1 MVLVDTSIWIDFF
14 QAPESHTGSALVSL
28 IKDHNSVALCG
39 IVCGIV
45 LQEVLQGIRHQ
56 KSFELVRERLLKF
69 PFVEVNL
76 DTWLLAASLYRD
88 LRVKGITMPPV
99 DVTIA
104 AIAIQNDMPLFSR
117 DAHFNEVALQ
127 IILGEGTCKN

>member
-14 QAPESHTGSALVSL
+14 QAPESHTGSELVSL

-39 IVCGIV
+39 IV
-45 LQEVLQGIRHQ
+45 LQEILQGIRNQ
-56 KSFELVRERLLKF
+56 KSFVLARERLLKF
-69 PFVEVNL
+69 PFVEANL

-88 LRVKGITMPPV
+88 LRAKGITMPPV

-104 AIAIQNDMPLFSR
+104 AIAIQNDMSLFSR
-117 DAHFNEVALQ
+117 DAHFEAVVQVSCLRLHDA
-127 IILGEGTCKN
+127 

>member
-39 IVCGIV
+39 IV
-45 LQEVLQGIRHQ
+45 LLEVLQGIRNQ

-69 PFVEVNL
+69 PFVEANL
-76 DTWLLAASLYRD
+76 DTWLLAASLYRE
-88 LRVKGITMPPV
+88 LRTKGITMPPV

-104 AIAIQNDMPLFSR
+104 AIAILNDIPLFSR
-117 DAHFNEVALQ
+117 DAHFVEVAQVSGLR
-127 IILGEGTCKN
+127 LYGG

>member
-14 QAPESHTGSALVSL
+14 QAPESHTGSVLVSL

-39 IVCGIV
+39 IV
-45 LQEVLQGIRHQ
+45 LQEVLQGIRNQ

-69 PFVEVNL
+69 PFVEANL
-76 DTWLLAASLYRD
+76 ETWLLAASIYRD
-88 LRVKGITMPPV
+88 LRAKGITMPPV

-104 AIAIQNDMPLFSR
+104 AIAILNDLPLFSR
-117 DAHFNEVALQ
+117 DVHFEEVALVSD
-127 IILGEGTCKN
+127 LRLYGV

>member
-14 QAPESHTGSALVSL
+14 QAPESHTGSTLVSL

-39 IVCGIV
+39 IV
-45 LQEVLQGIRHQ
+45 LQEVLQGIRNQ

-69 PFVEVNL
+69 PFVEANL

-88 LRVKGITMPPV
+88 LRAKGITMPPV

-104 AIAIQNDMPLFSR
+104 AIAIQKDMPLFSR
-117 DAHFNEVALQ
+117 DAHFDEVAQVSGLR
-127 IILGEGTCKN
+127 LYGG